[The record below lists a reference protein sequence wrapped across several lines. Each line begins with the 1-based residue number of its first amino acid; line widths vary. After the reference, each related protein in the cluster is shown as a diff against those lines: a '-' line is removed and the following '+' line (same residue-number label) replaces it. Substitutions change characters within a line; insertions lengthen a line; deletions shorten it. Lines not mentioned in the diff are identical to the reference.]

1 MTCFGFPARIRRDGE
16 AYGVRF
22 RDLPECLTFGVDRRA
37 AVAAAS
43 DALAEAIAGRISGD
57 IGLPEPSTLR
67 RGEIIV
73 ELSASMAAKAAL
85 YLALENAKISKAEL
99 ARRLGVDER
108 EVRRMLDPRHGTRL
122 ATLDAALGV
131 LGKRLTLDLRDAAD

>member
-1 MTCFGFPARIRRDGE
+1 MTRFGFPAHIRRDGK

-22 RDLPECLTFGVDRRA
+22 RDLPECLTFGADRRA
-37 AVAAAS
+37 AEVAAG

-57 IGLPEPSTLR
+57 IGLPEPSAPR
-67 RGEIIV
+67 RGEVIV
-73 ELSASMAAKAAL
+73 ELPASMAAKAAL
-85 YLALENAKISKAEL
+85 YLALENAGISKAEL